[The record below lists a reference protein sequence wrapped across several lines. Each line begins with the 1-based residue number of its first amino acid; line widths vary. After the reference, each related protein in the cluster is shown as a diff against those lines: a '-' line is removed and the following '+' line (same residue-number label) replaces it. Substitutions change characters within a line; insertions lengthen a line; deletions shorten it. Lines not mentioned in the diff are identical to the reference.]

1 MSLVLLTAIFSDTVD
16 VIEMESGKRLE
27 GAVFSFRSLVNKIGI
42 ALFNLVVMAAVNAFG
57 YSTMSTELNV
67 LKDAGTLTREVLLT
81 NHMPVLNAIFFM
93 LTILGSI
100 GLVLQALPMFKYK
113 FNEAENED
121 KIRKFREEKDARL
134 QAELDAAIA
143 QKQA

>member
-1 MSLVLLTAIFSDTVD
+1 M
-16 VIEMESGKRLE
+16 
-27 GAVFSFRSLVNKIGI
+27 AV
-42 ALFNLVVMAAVNAFG
+42 VNAFG
-57 YSTMSTELNV
+57 YSTMSTELNA
-67 LKDAGTLTREVLLT
+67 LKDAGTLTRDMLLN

-93 LTILGSI
+93 LTVLGSI

-113 FNEAENED
+113 FNEAEYED
-121 KIRKFREEKDARL
+121 KIRAFREEKEARL